1 MSGDTIQL
9 GDVTV
14 TRVVEWSGSIKT
26 VSAFVP
32 DSTPEGRAALAP
44 EFRDPDNDAYHCAI
58 QSWVLR
64 SEGRTIVVDTGAGN
78 DRERPQIPQFD
89 HLRTP
94 FLENL
99 RRAGV
104 EPEDVDLVVN
114 THVHYDHVG
123 WNTRLDNGEWAPTFP
138 NARYLIPRVDRDY
151 FDPGNEHR
159 RPPVHTDADR
169 LRRRGSHLVFADSVA
184 PILEQGLATLWE
196 DGYRIDGN
204 LTLAPAPGH
213 TPGSSVLK
221 LRSGTDRAFFVG
233 DLLHSPVQVAEPAA
247 NSCFCENQAEA
258 RATRVRLLG
267 EAAETGALV
276 VPAHFPGR
284 GAAEVRKSGEGY
296 ELHTWAAFEP
306 PLMAG

>member
-1 MSGDTIQL
+1 MSGDTIRL

-14 TRVVEWSGSIKT
+14 TRVLEWSGPIRT
-26 VSAFVP
+26 VSDIVP
-32 DSTPEGRAALAP
+32 DSTPSGRAALTP
-44 EFRDPDNDAYHCAI
+44 EFRNPDDDAYLCAI

-78 DRERPQIPQFD
+78 GRNRPQIPQFD
-89 HLRTP
+89 HLKTP

-123 WNTRLDNGEWAPTFP
+123 WNTRWADEEWVPTFP
-138 NARYLIPRVDRDY
+138 NARYLIPRIDRDY
-151 FDPGNEHR
+151 FDPENEHR

-169 LRRRGSHLVFADSVA
+169 LRRRGSHLVFADSVE
-184 PILEQGLATLWE
+184 PILEAGLATLWE
-196 DGYRIDGN
+196 DSYSIDRN

-221 LRSGTDRAFFVG
+221 LTSGTDRALFVG

-247 NSCFCENQAEA
+247 NSCFCENKAEA
-258 RATRVRLLG
+258 RATRRRLLE
-267 EAAETGALV
+267 EAADTGALV

-284 GAAEVRKSGEGY
+284 GAAEVRRSGETF
-296 ELHTWAAFEP
+296 ELHNWAAFN
-306 PLMAG
+306 PLHVD

>member
-14 TRVVEWSGSIKT
+14 TRVVEWSGPVST

-32 DSTPEGRAALAP
+32 DSSPDGRAAL
-44 EFRDPDNDAYHCAI
+44 DPDFRNPADDAYHCAI

-64 SEGRTIVVDTGAGN
+64 SEGRTIVIDTGAGN
-78 DRERPQIPQFD
+78 DRERPQIPLFD
-89 HLRTP
+89 HLKTP

-99 RRAGV
+99 RLAGV

-123 WNTRLDNGEWAPTFP
+123 WNTRLENDEWTPTFP
-138 NARYLIPRVDRDY
+138 NARYLLPRVDRDY
-151 FDPGNEHR
+151 FDPENEHR

-169 LRRRGSHLVFADSVA
+169 VRRQGSRLVFADSVA
-184 PILEQGLATLWE
+184 PILDRGLATLWE
-196 DGYRIDGN
+196 DSHTIDGN

-221 LRSGTDRAFFVG
+221 LSSGTDRALFVG

-247 NSCFCENQAEA
+247 NSCFCENPVEA
-258 RATRVRLLG
+258 RATRYRLLG
-267 EAAETGALV
+267 EAADTGALV

-284 GAAEVRKSGEGY
+284 GAAEVRKSGAGY
-296 ELHTWAAFEP
+296 ELHNWAPFEP
-306 PLMAG
+306 IRVN

>member
-1 MSGDTIQL
+1 MSGDTIRL

-14 TRVVEWSGSIKT
+14 TRVVEWSGPVRT
-26 VSAFVP
+26 VGDIVP
-32 DSTPEGRAALAP
+32 DSSPAGRAALAP
-44 EFRDPDNDAYHCAI
+44 DFRNPDDDAYHCAI

-78 DRERPQIPQFD
+78 DRDRPQVPQFD
-89 HLRTP
+89 HLETP

-99 RRAGV
+99 CRAGV

-151 FDPGNEHR
+151 FDPENEHR
-159 RPPVHTDADR
+159 RPPARTDADR

-184 PILEQGLATLWE
+184 PILERGLATVWE
-196 DGYRIDGN
+196 ESYRIDGN
-204 LTLAPAPGH
+204 LALAPAPGH

-221 LRSGTDRAFFVG
+221 LSSGTDRALFVG

-247 NSCFCENQAEA
+247 NSCFCEDQAEA
-258 RATRVRLLG
+258 RATRVRLLD

-276 VPAHFPGR
+276 VPAHFPGQ
-284 GAAEVRKSGEGY
+284 GAAEVRKAGESY
-296 ELHTWAAFEP
+296 ELHDWAAFAP
-306 PLMAG
+306 IHVP